1 MTNNARPNK
10 RNKSRRNSEGSDAAV
25 FYPDCLGE
33 LFGYAPTLKTE
44 DNKVY
49 WDFLNEVVRCINP
62 KDMIEW
68 LWLKDVVD
76 LSWEIL
82 RFRNL
87 KITLI
92 EIDREDTNET
102 IEWQREHPD
111 EPLIDT
117 FTGKTIARRPEE
129 IEARKNKQLLDTEI
143 DSAELLWKHIKQ
155 YEHIERLL
163 TSAELRRD
171 RILREIEL
179 RRAELARRLRQTT
192 DEIVDGRFEHPAI
205 AAE

>member
-1 MTNNARPNK
+1 MAPPKPNK
-10 RNKSRRNSEGSDAAV
+10 RNKSRRNDEDSAESV
-25 FYPDCLGE
+25 FYPDCLGK

-49 WDFLNEVVRCINP
+49 WDFLNEVVRCIKP

-82 RFRNL
+82 RFRKL

-92 EIDREDTNET
+92 EIEREDSNET
-102 IEWQREHPD
+102 IEWERGHPE
-111 EPLIDT
+111 EPLIDS
-117 FTGKTIARRPEE
+117 FTRKSIGRRPEE
-129 IEARKNKQLLDTEI
+129 IEARKNQQLLDTET
-143 DSAELLWKHIKQ
+143 DSAELLWNHIDE

-171 RILREIEL
+171 RILHGIEL
-179 RRAELARRLRQTT
+179 RRADLARQLRQTT
-192 DEIVDGRFEHPAI
+192 DEIVDARLEHAAI